1 LKVYLADPGIRMRL
15 LHLES
20 GNLSLTE
27 DYTEHVPPYAIL
39 SHTWGKDTEEVT
51 FDDFKAGNYIDKT
64 GYTKIR
70 FCGEQAARD
79 GLQYFWV
86 DTCCINKSN
95 LTELSEAINS
105 MFRWYQDA
113 VKCYVYLSDVSTRSG
128 LLWEPKFRHSRWF
141 TRAWTLQELIA
152 PQSVEFFSQEGERL
166 GDKGSLESLLHKITR
181 IPVEVFQG
189 KPVTELTIE
198 ERMLWAAKRTA
209 KRKEDEAYSLLGI
222 FGLHMPLIYGEGR
235 ENAFIRL
242 EREIGERS
250 KGMVYKFY
258 KDLTY

>member
-1 LKVYLADPGIRMRL
+1 MRL

-27 DYTEHVPPYAIL
+27 DYTEYVPPYAIL

-64 GYTKIR
+64 GYTKIQ
-70 FCGEQAARD
+70 FCGKQAARD

-95 LTELSEAINS
+95 YTELSEAINS
-105 MFRWYQDA
+105 MFRWYQNA
-113 VKCYVYLSDVSTRSG
+113 VKCYVYLSDVSTRGNTKES
-128 LLWEPKFRHSRWF
+128 LSRSLWEPELRQSRWF

-152 PQSVEFFSQEGERL
+152 PRSVEFFSQEDERL
-166 GDKGSLESLLHKITR
+166 GDKRSLELLLHEITG

-189 KPVTELTIE
+189 KPLIKLTIE

-222 FGLHMPLIYGEGR
+222 FDLHMPLIYGEGR

-242 EREIGERS
+242 EREISEHS
-250 KGMVYKFY
+250 KAVIIVG
-258 KDLTY
+258 

>member
-1 LKVYLADPGIRMRL
+1 MRMRL
-15 LHLES
+15 LRLES

-39 SHTWGKDTEEVT
+39 SHTWGKDIEEVT
-51 FDDFKAGNYIDKT
+51 FDDFKEGNHTIKT

-95 LTELSEAINS
+95 YTELSEAINS
-105 MFRWYQDA
+105 MFRWYQNA
-113 VKCYVYLSDVSTRSG
+113 IKCYVYLSDVSTRSDTNELFSQSG
-128 LLWEPKFRHSRWF
+128 WEPAFRHSRWF

-152 PQSVEFFSQEGERL
+152 PRSVEFFSQEEERL
-166 GDKGSLESLLHKITR
+166 GNKGSLESLLHEVTG

-189 KPVTELTIE
+189 KPLIELTIE
-198 ERMLWAAKRTA
+198 ERMQWAAKRTA

-222 FGLHMPLIYGEGR
+222 FDLHMPLIYGEGR

-242 EREIGERS
+242 ERKIGEHS
-250 KGMVYKFY
+250 KGRVYKFH
-258 KDLTY
+258 KDSTH